1 MLAGTYRFVFTLP
14 QLSNPEETQI
24 WVSENE
30 TERSRQHFLPYCRLY
45 LTNIVDATVTIWLTS
60 QKNPKSW
67 NVFDNAG
74 RVLSETAVKKWL
86 WKDWSLP
93 GLITSLR
100 EKRSSWCKS
109 WISVCGHISYGEK
122 SVQNFY
128 TVVNTA
134 KYHFFKIWPN
144 QKGRPLS
151 KEKHVSQTDPSRPTP
166 FHLCL
171 LLISPKLLPNSQW
184 HFCSFNLHYG
194 C

>member
-1 MLAGTYRFVFTLP
+1 MG
-14 QLSNPEETQI
+14 
-24 WVSENE
+24 ENE
-30 TERSRQHFLPYCRLY
+30 TVRSRQQLLRYCRLY
-45 LTNIVDATVTIWLTS
+45 LTNIVDATVTIWLAS
-60 QKNPKSW
+60 QKNPKSS
-67 NVFDNAG
+67 NVFDNEG

-86 WKDWSLP
+86 WKDWSLS

-100 EKRSSWCKS
+100 DKRTSWCKS
-109 WISVCGHISYGEK
+109 WISVCGHISYGVNKEK
-122 SVQNFY
+122 HTVHHAENSVQNFY

-171 LLISPKLLPNSQW
+171 LLISPKLLPNNQC